1 LRELCKMC
9 LQSRASTEGVPHV
22 DLI

>member
-9 LQSRASTEGVPHV
+9 LQTRASTEGVPHV

>member
-9 LQSRASTEGVPHV
+9 LQSRASTEGVTHV